1 MKRLLLIFALCLFL
15 PRSVSAQSS
24 SVDNFF
30 RRYDASEGFTSVL
43 LEQKMMQMMSRQA
56 AQRGDKGLAVL
67 LKDIEYIRIIALK
80 GGDSGMLVRDAE
92 AAVAA
97 DRKFQPVTS
106 GTEDGQT
113 TKFYIR
119 ETALSVKS
127 ELVMIT
133 YGAKETVVVNIYG
146 EFDLKQVARLSSSAR
161 NKGWGFAG
169 SVLLPARIVPVSFFV
184 IDRPVALFG
193 LPDGTRDPVRQRELG
208 FHEVFVDQ
216 GFVAFVACE
225 PVVFGGD
232 DGAVGRKF
240 YNSFHGIAVLY
251 FIRRRKN
258 GTVCIPVSGIGAR

>member
-24 SVDNFF
+24 SVDDFF

-133 YGAKETVVVNIYG
+133 YGST
-146 EFDLKQVARLSSSAR
+146 SSRWRGFRRSAR

-169 SVLLPARIVPVSFFV
+169 SVLLPARIVPVPFFV

-193 LPDGTRDPVRQRELG
+193 LPDGTRNPVRQRDLG

-232 DGAVGRKF
+232 DGAIGRKF

-258 GTVCIPVSGIGAR
+258 GTVCLPASGIGAR

>member
-24 SVDNFF
+24 SVDDFF

-97 DRKFQPVTS
+97 

-146 EFDLKQVARLSSSAR
+146 EFDLKQVARLSS
-161 NKGWGFAG
+161 
-169 SVLLPARIVPVSFFV
+169 I
-184 IDRPVALFG
+184 RP
-193 LPDGTRDPVRQRELG
+193 Q
-208 FHEVFVDQ
+208 
-216 GFVAFVACE
+216 
-225 PVVFGGD
+225 
-232 DGAVGRKF
+232 
-240 YNSFHGIAVLY
+240 
-251 FIRRRKN
+251 
-258 GTVCIPVSGIGAR
+258 

>member
-24 SVDNFF
+24 SVDDFF

-92 AAVAA
+92 AA
-97 DRKFQPVTS
+97 TS

-119 ETALSVKS
+119 ETALSVRS

-146 EFDLKQVARLSSSAR
+146 EFDLKQVARLSS
-161 NKGWGFAG
+161 
-169 SVLLPARIVPVSFFV
+169 I
-184 IDRPVALFG
+184 RP
-193 LPDGTRDPVRQRELG
+193 Q
-208 FHEVFVDQ
+208 
-216 GFVAFVACE
+216 
-225 PVVFGGD
+225 
-232 DGAVGRKF
+232 
-240 YNSFHGIAVLY
+240 
-251 FIRRRKN
+251 
-258 GTVCIPVSGIGAR
+258 

>member
-1 MKRLLLIFALCLFL
+1 MPYAEFRHFAAHVIIITESMKRLLLIFALCLFL

-30 RRYDASEGFTSVL
+30 RRYDASEGLTSVL

-146 EFDLKQVARLSSSAR
+146 EFDLKQVARLSS
-161 NKGWGFAG
+161 
-169 SVLLPARIVPVSFFV
+169 I
-184 IDRPVALFG
+184 RP
-193 LPDGTRDPVRQRELG
+193 Q
-208 FHEVFVDQ
+208 
-216 GFVAFVACE
+216 
-225 PVVFGGD
+225 
-232 DGAVGRKF
+232 
-240 YNSFHGIAVLY
+240 
-251 FIRRRKN
+251 
-258 GTVCIPVSGIGAR
+258 

>member
-24 SVDNFF
+24 SVDDFF

-119 ETALSVKS
+119 E
-127 ELVMIT
+127 
-133 YGAKETVVVNIYG
+133 
-146 EFDLKQVARLSSSAR
+146 RPCRSSQS
-161 NKGWGFAG
+161 W
-169 SVLLPARIVPVSFFV
+169 
-184 IDRPVALFG
+184 
-193 LPDGTRDPVRQRELG
+193 
-208 FHEVFVDQ
+208 
-216 GFVAFVACE
+216 
-225 PVVFGGD
+225 
-232 DGAVGRKF
+232 
-240 YNSFHGIAVLY
+240 
-251 FIRRRKN
+251 
-258 GTVCIPVSGIGAR
+258 

>member
-24 SVDNFF
+24 SVDDFF

-80 GGDSGMLVRDAE
+80 GGDSGMLVRD

-146 EFDLKQVARLSSSAR
+146 EFDLKQVARLSS
-161 NKGWGFAG
+161 
-169 SVLLPARIVPVSFFV
+169 I
-184 IDRPVALFG
+184 RP
-193 LPDGTRDPVRQRELG
+193 Q
-208 FHEVFVDQ
+208 
-216 GFVAFVACE
+216 
-225 PVVFGGD
+225 
-232 DGAVGRKF
+232 
-240 YNSFHGIAVLY
+240 
-251 FIRRRKN
+251 
-258 GTVCIPVSGIGAR
+258 

>member
-1 MKRLLLIFALCLFL
+1 MKRLLLILILLL
-15 PRSVSAQSS
+15 PRLAAAQSN
-24 SVDNFF
+24 SVDDFF
-30 RRYDASEGFTSVL
+30 SRYAAPLRLVGSE
-43 LEQKMMQMMSRQA
+43 MCIRDRQMMSRQA

-133 YGAKETVVVNIYG
+133 YGAKETVVVNIFG
-146 EFDLKQVARLSSSAR
+146 VFDLRQVARLST
-161 NKGWGFAG
+161 
-169 SVLLPARIVPVSFFV
+169 I
-184 IDRPVALFG
+184 RP
-193 LPDGTRDPVRQRELG
+193 
-208 FHEVFVDQ
+208 
-216 GFVAFVACE
+216 
-225 PVVFGGD
+225 
-232 DGAVGRKF
+232 K
-240 YNSFHGIAVLY
+240 
-251 FIRRRKN
+251 
-258 GTVCIPVSGIGAR
+258 